1 MVRIFLTLV
10 VSPLPPTF
18 TPRSGDCAGRDDQV
32 PVGLRQIVSAAP
44 AGAIAPGNLY
54 RVALA
59 ARERHR
65 SPDYESGGQEFESLR
80 ARHENQ

>member
-32 PVGLRQIVSAAP
+32 PVGLRQIASAAP
-44 AGAIAPGNLY
+44 ASATCGRARLRVAPGNPVWSCL
-54 RVALA
+54 
-59 ARERHR
+59 
-65 SPDYESGGQEFESLR
+65 SGS
-80 ARHENQ
+80 

>member
-32 PVGLRQIVSAAP
+32 PVGPRQIVSAAP
-44 AGAIAPGNLY
+44 AGAIAPGNPVWSCL
-54 RVALA
+54 
-59 ARERHR
+59 
-65 SPDYESGGQEFESLR
+65 SGS
-80 ARHENQ
+80 

>member
-44 AGAIAPGNLY
+44 AVRSLQGILY
-54 RVALA
+54 GVASA
-59 ARERHR
+59 AREPHR
-65 SPDYESGGQEFESLR
+65 SPDYESGGREFESLR
-80 ARHENQ
+80 ARQ